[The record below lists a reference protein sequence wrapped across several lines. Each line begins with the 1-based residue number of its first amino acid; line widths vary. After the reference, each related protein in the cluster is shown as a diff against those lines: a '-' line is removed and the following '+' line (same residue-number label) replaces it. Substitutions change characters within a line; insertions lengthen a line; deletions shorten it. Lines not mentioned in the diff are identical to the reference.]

1 MDVEYEKK
9 PLGLLCNSSS
19 WGGLEMNVL
28 ALAKRMSAR
37 GWPVVIYGR
46 EDSTLAEFAQTSGVR
61 FSHLRSEFKF
71 GDVLN
76 ARRLARA
83 LERDGVTAL
92 INNLGSD
99 IFLSTLAKRFCKT
112 PLRLFYY
119 QHMQL
124 GMDKRDAFHSWL
136 YKQLD
141 GWLAPLPGFVT
152 SLQEKTTFDVS
163 KAHVIPFGV
172 DMERF
177 TADAPEKPQ
186 ARATLDL
193 PQDAFIAGVVGRLDP
208 KKGQLTL
215 IEALALLHAKYSNL
229 HILILG
235 DRTHGEH
242 ETYEQTLRQRAQQLG
257 IGARVHF
264 RPHRKDVETAYAA
277 LDVFAMTSESET
289 YGMVTLEAMASGVP
303 VIGTNAGGTRELIE
317 DGVTGLLYEYED
329 AGGLAGGLSKLLQDS
344 ALPEKLAKNA
354 RERVAQE
361 FTYQRQCQLLEEALA
376 G

>member
-1 MDVEYEKK
+1 M
-9 PLGLLCNSSS
+9 
-19 WGGLEMNVL
+19 L
-28 ALAKRMSAR
+28 ALAKRMSVR
-37 GWPVVIYGR
+37 GWPIVVYGR
-46 EDSTLAEFAQTSGVR
+46 QDSTFAEFAQTSGLR

-71 GDVLN
+71 GDVIN

-83 LERDGVTAL
+83 LERDGVATL
-92 INNLGSD
+92 INNLNSD
-99 IFLSTLAKRFCKT
+99 IFLSVLAKRFCKT
-112 PLRLFYY
+112 PLSLYYY

-152 SLQEKTTFDVS
+152 SLQKKTTFDVS
-163 KAHVIPFGV
+163 KAHVIPFGI
-172 DMERF
+172 DIERF
-177 TADAPEKPQ
+177 TTNAPEKSQ

-193 PQDAFIAGVVGRLDP
+193 PQDACIAGVVGRLDP

-215 IEALALLHAKYSNL
+215 IEALALLPATYPDL

-235 DRTHGEH
+235 DRTYGEH

-264 RPHRKDVETAYAA
+264 RPHRPDVETAYSA
-277 LDVFAMTSESET
+277 LDIFVMTSESET

-303 VIGTNAGGTRELIE
+303 VVGTNAGGTKELIE
-317 DGVTGLLYEYED
+317 NGQNGLLYEYED
-329 AGGLAGGLSKLLQDS
+329 STELAGALSRLVDS
-344 ALPEKLAKNA
+344 AELSLTLADNA
-354 RERVAQE
+354 RERVARE
-361 FTYQRQCQLLEEALA
+361 FTFQRQCQLLEETL
-376 G
+376 GS